1 MKNVRQRV
9 RDLELK
15 RAKDFDPEDDAVPSA
30 SDAESEND
38 QDLKENAGREH
49 YEAVGKSKLR
59 KPEQPALG
67 AKYGGVAV
75 SRDALNGQ
83 DEEDEDPFAH
93 VEESDDDDPFA
104 ARNGVAS
111 SESEA
116 ENGLPASQD
125 GDESEEIDS
134 DEALGES
141 DVEKFKNFKFRGS
154 KKNRIED
161 DVSDAL
167 SDEDEDENED
177 SEGTDGSDVDMEDDD
192 SDITDDDEDADS
204 SASSATSK
212 SSAHL
217 KAGKSKS
224 ASHNPDRE
232 ELKRLA
238 FSTTSTAGLASAL
251 SAGAKADIQK
261 GRAVKQQR
269 QTFDRLLDA
278 RIKLQKGISAA
289 NDLASSLT
297 DEQVQQAA
305 RQAEDAALALWLTI
319 DSIRCTVLS
328 HSSDTNTSTKD
339 SSSSS
344 LKRKRPLQATRSTSL
359 ADMWQHTTDLE
370 DTARSIRRQILD
382 RWHAKTQPVLDT
394 APRSKL
400 LQPQSSAGGRSRLTD
415 VLDTYLA
422 TESGKL
428 ITQSW
433 TTNNVDTAANG
444 TGTATSATAAGTGG
458 SGRGIGIYDDSIFYQ
473 SLLRDLI
480 ASRTAAASTAAA
492 GVAADGTTIPL
503 LPPKL
508 HPSGSR
514 HKKVDTKASKG
525 RKVRYTVHEKLENFM
540 APEDRNTWEDAAR
553 TEFFASLL
561 GNAAGKVLNEPEEDE
576 DGEEQEDVD
585 GDGAVDGTTNGEAA
599 ALRLFR
605 N

>member
-1 MKNVRQRV
+1 MKNIRQRV

-38 QDLKENAGREH
+38 EDLKDNAGREH

-67 AKYGGVAV
+67 AKYGGVAA
-75 SRDALNGQ
+75 SRDELNGQ
-83 DEEDEDPFAH
+83 DEEDEDPFAP
-93 VEESDDDDPFA
+93 VEESDDEDPFA

-111 SESEA
+111 SDSEA
-116 ENGLPASQD
+116 ENGLAASQD

-154 KKNRIED
+154 KKNRIAD
-161 DVSDAL
+161 GVSDAP
-167 SDEDEDENED
+167 SDEDDD
-177 SEGTDGSDVDMEDDD
+177 SGGTGTTDGSDIDMEDDD
-192 SDITDDDEDADS
+192 LDITDEDDDAGS

-212 SSAHL
+212 SSSRL
-217 KAGKSKS
+217 KAGASKSKS

-238 FSTTSTAGLASAL
+238 FSSTSTAGLASAL

-278 RIKLQKGISAA
+278 RIKLQKGISAT
-289 NDLASSLT
+289 NDLAPSLS

-305 RQAEDAALALWLTI
+305 RQAEDAALALWSTI

-328 HSSDTNTSTKD
+328 HSSDTNTSTKE

-359 ADMWQHTTDLE
+359 AEMWQHTTDLE
-370 DTARSIRRQILD
+370 DTARSMRRQILD

-400 LQPQSSAGGRSRLTD
+400 LQPQSSAGARSRLTD

-422 TESGKL
+422 TESAKL

-433 TTNNVDTAANG
+433 TN
-444 TGTATSATAAGTGG
+444 AGGDASHG
-458 SGRGIGIYDDSIFYQ
+458 SGLGTYDDSSFYQ

-561 GNAAGKVLNEPEEDE
+561 GNAAGKVLNEQEEDE
-576 DGEEQEDVD
+576 DGEEQEDAD
-585 GDGAVDGTTNGEAA
+585 GDGVVEGTTTGEAA

>member
-1 MKNVRQRV
+1 MKNIRQQVRE
-9 RDLELK
+9 LEIK
-15 RAKDFDPEDDAVPSA
+15 RAKDFDPEDDVVPSA

-38 QDLKENAGREH
+38 EDLKDNAGREH
-49 YEAVGKSKLR
+49 YEAVGQSKLR

-75 SRDALNGQ
+75 SRDALHGQ
-83 DEEDEDPFAH
+83 DEEDEDPFAP

-104 ARNGVAS
+104 ARNGFAS
-111 SESEA
+111 SGSEA

-154 KKNRIED
+154 KKNRIETSEESG
-161 DVSDAL
+161 VSDAS
-167 SDEDEDENED
+167 SDEDEDGDDD
-177 SEGTDGSDVDMEDDD
+177 SEGTGTTDGSDVDMEDND
-192 SDITDDDEDADS
+192 SDVTDDDAGSSES
-204 SASSATSK
+204 SASSPPS
-212 SSAHL
+212 

-238 FSTTSTAGLASAL
+238 FSSTSTAGLASAL

-278 RIKLQKGISAA
+278 RIKLQKGISAT
-289 NDLASSLT
+289 NNLNTLT

-305 RQAEDAALALWLTI
+305 KQAEDAALALWSTI

-328 HSSDTNTSTKD
+328 HNSDTSTKD
-339 SSSSS
+339 SSSSSSS
-344 LKRKRPLQATRSTSL
+344 LKRKRPLQATRSTPL
-359 ADMWQHTTDLE
+359 AEMWQHTNELE
-370 DTARSIRRQILD
+370 DTARSMRRQILD
-382 RWHAKTQPVLDT
+382 RWHSKTQPVLDT

-400 LQPQSSAGGRSRLTD
+400 LQSQQSGRSRLTD

-433 TTNNVDTAANG
+433 TNVDTGAG
-444 TGTATSATAAGTGG
+444 ATAAAS
-458 SGRGIGIYDDSIFYQ
+458 SGYAAGAGGIYDDSIFYQ

-480 ASRTAAASTAAA
+480 ASRTAAAAVRTGGAVVNGLSAS
-492 GVAADGTTIPL
+492 ADGTTIPL

-561 GNAAGKVLNEPEEDE
+561 GNAAGKVLNEQEEDE
-576 DGEEQEDVD
+576 IQEEDADGV
-585 GDGAVDGTTNGEAA
+585 VDGTTAGEAA